1 MQDKLFEA
9 IVNLTRQD
17 VESNVQLG
25 ANLHAQ
31 VDASEIIAVEKVV
44 LGDPQ
49 VQAAIA
55 ELELPKG
62 TVVVCDPW
70 IYGRLND
77 TPNMYKILN

>member
-1 MQDKLFEA
+1 M
-9 IVNLTRQD
+9 TRQD
-17 VESNVQLG
+17 VESNVQMG

-31 VDASEIIAVEKVV
+31 VDASEIIAVEKII

-49 VQAAIA
+49 VQAAIG

-70 IYGRLND
+70 IYGRLIYTSNRFQ
-77 TPNMYKILN
+77 MLN

>member
-1 MQDKLFEA
+1 M
-9 IVNLTRQD
+9 
-17 VESNVQLG
+17 G

-31 VDASEIIAVEKVV
+31 VDASEIIAVEKII
-44 LGDPQ
+44 LGDSQ

-70 IYGRLND
+70 IYGKLSD
-77 TPNMYKILN
+77 TSNL